1 MFHGIM
7 EISDMAA
14 LNAKGVRIM
23 AKQTIYNAG
32 IYVRLSQEDMRAG
45 ESLSIENQKLI
56 LTKYV
61 KEQGWNLIDIYVD
74 DGYSGTS
81 FDEHSNGNKTVS
93 RAISDK
99 QMIYQRALHHS
110 NALFLFR

>member
-1 MFHGIM
+1 M
-7 EISDMAA
+7 
-14 LNAKGVRIM
+14 LP
-23 AKQTIYNAG
+23 KQTNYSVG
-32 IYVRLSQEDMRAG
+32 IYMRLSRDDERAG
-45 ESLSIENQKLI
+45 ESLSIENQRAI
-56 LTKYV
+56 LTDYV
-61 KEQGWNLIDIYVD
+61 SQQGWTVYDEYVD
-74 DGYSGTS
+74 DGISGVT